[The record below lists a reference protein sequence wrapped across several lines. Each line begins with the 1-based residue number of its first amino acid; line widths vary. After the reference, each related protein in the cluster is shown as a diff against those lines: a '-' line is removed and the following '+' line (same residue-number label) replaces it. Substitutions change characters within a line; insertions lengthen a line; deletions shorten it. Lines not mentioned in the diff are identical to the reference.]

1 MSKGR
6 IELTEG
12 RVGLKARQIAMSKEG
27 EARIAEK
34 QTLPNTQQLTNGKS
48 RAIDGE
54 LTFAAMGRRIPVEI
68 KWEEREKY
76 KGRSLI
82 DVEKGLYSKAG
93 KTRLD
98 TRNIAGVATGQPVSS
113 VTFHDISY
121 EVSQRNCFKRLPNKF
136 ILRSVRLVCAL
147 RTFDYRLLC

>member
-6 IELTEG
+6 IELTKG
-12 RVGLKARQIAMSKEG
+12 RAGLKASQIAMSKEG

-54 LTFAAMGRRIPVEI
+54 LMFASMGRRIPLEI
-68 KWEEREKY
+68 MWEEREKY
-76 KGRSLI
+76 EGRSLN
-82 DVEKGLYSKAG
+82 DVEKGIYSKAG

-98 TRNIAGVATGQPVSS
+98 TRNIAGVATEQPVSS

-121 EVSQRNCFKRLPNKF
+121 EVPQRKCFKRLPNKI
-136 ILRSVRLVCAL
+136 ILRSVRLVCVL
-147 RTFDYRLLC
+147 RRFDSLLLC